1 MLTLPVALRDA
12 IVHQARTEH
21 PLECCGLIAA
31 IPGQPQS
38 VRLVP
43 MHNAAQ
49 AEDFFS
55 FEPLQQLRT
64 WRDMN
69 ARGEEPLVIYHSHT
83 ASRPYPSATDVEY
96 AAAFPEA
103 FHLIVS
109 TDPRFDLSM
118 RCYRIEDGQI
128 LEQPLAFG

>member
-1 MLTLPVALRDA
+1 MLTLPAALRDA
-12 IVHQARTEH
+12 IAHQARTEH

-31 IPGQPQS
+31 VPSEPGS
-38 VRLVP
+38 LRLVP

-55 FEPLQQLRT
+55 FEPLQQLRV
-64 WRDMN
+64 WREMN
-69 ARGEEPLVIYHSHT
+69 GRGEVPLVLYHSHT
-83 ASRPYPSATDVEY
+83 ASRPYPSDTDVEY
-96 AAAFPEA
+96 AAAFPEV

-118 RCYRIEDGQI
+118 RCFRIEDGRI
-128 LEQPLAFG
+128 LEQPLAFD